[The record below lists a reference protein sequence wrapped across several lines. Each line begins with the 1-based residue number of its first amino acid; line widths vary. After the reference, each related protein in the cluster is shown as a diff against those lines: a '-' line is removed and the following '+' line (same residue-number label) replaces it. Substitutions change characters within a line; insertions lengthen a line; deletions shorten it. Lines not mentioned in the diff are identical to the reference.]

1 LVGAFLG
8 AATAALFFFMVARRV
23 TLMSRRSEIDQGDD
37 DERASRFHDRI
48 STIGRSAAFVAGITG
63 VAFLFVYSIC
73 PSNFPFA
80 NGCEVS
86 VNTSIWVGAFLGA
99 VTTALFFY
107 LIEKRVSTALED
119 YARAYIVRTC
129 FFNLKDVF
137 APNKVRGERRLIPN
151 EVNRQYFLK
160 ILNEQYLL
168 EFDAK
173 EGDIVRDIYRLAS
186 NHGEI
191 VEDAHDYEK
200 CPVCRNDEGLVR
212 QLKRYLDKNP
222 NPIEKGV
229 QKYPRDTPT
238 GRIQESR

>member
-1 LVGAFLG
+1 MGGCFSRSGYDSFVLLPHRKEGFDSP
-8 AATAALFFFMVARRV
+8 RR
-23 TLMSRRSEIDQGDD
+23 LRKSIHCKDMLLQPQGCV
-37 DERASRFHDRI
+37 RAQQ
-48 STIGRSAAFVAGITG
+48 ST
-63 VAFLFVYSIC
+63 
-73 PSNFPFA
+73 
-80 NGCEVS
+80 
-86 VNTSIWVGAFLGA
+86 
-99 VTTALFFY
+99 
-107 LIEKRVSTALED
+107 
-119 YARAYIVRTC
+119 
-129 FFNLKDVF
+129 
-137 APNKVRGERRLIPN
+137 RGETTHSN

-200 CPVCRNDEGLVR
+200 CPVCRNGEGLVR

-238 GRIQESR
+238 GAIQESR